1 MKTFMEYKIILIAGG
16 SASGKT
22 FVINKVLENLPKDN
36 ILHIDLDDYYN
47 DLSHLSLEE
56 RKKVNFD
63 HPKALDW
70 KLIVKQITDLK
81 NGLCIEKPTYDFKI
95 SNRTQ
100 ITQHIEPKKII
111 IVEGIMALVNKK
123 LRDLGDLKI
132 FINCT
137 RERRLLRRIKR
148 DIEERGRNKEFVL
161 KQYLETVQPMYEE
174 IIGPSS
180 YYADLIINNDEI
192 STKSIDILTFL
203 FKELL
208 DE

>member
-1 MKTFMEYKIILIAGG
+1 
-16 SASGKT
+16 
-22 FVINKVLENLPKDN
+22 
-36 ILHIDLDDYYN
+36 
-47 DLSHLSLEE
+47 
-56 RKKVNFD
+56 
-63 HPKALDW
+63 
-70 KLIVKQITDLK
+70 
-81 NGLCIEKPTYDFKI
+81 
-95 SNRTQ
+95 
-100 ITQHIEPKKII
+100 
-111 IVEGIMALVNKK
+111 MALVNKK